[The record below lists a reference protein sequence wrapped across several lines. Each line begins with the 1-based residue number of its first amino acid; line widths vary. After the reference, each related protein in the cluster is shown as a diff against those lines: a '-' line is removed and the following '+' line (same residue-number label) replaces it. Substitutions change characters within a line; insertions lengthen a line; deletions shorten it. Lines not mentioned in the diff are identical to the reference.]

1 MLDDYAQMARAALM
15 LHEITGEA
23 SYLERAEGWVD
34 ALDAHFWDAENGGYF
49 FTADDAEG
57 LIVRTRN
64 AHDNATPSGN
74 GAMAGVLARLF
85 YVTGKD
91 AYRAR
96 AEALI
101 SAFAGEIAR
110 NFFPLPTLLNNN
122 LLLQQAVQVVLVG
135 EGGDPAMAS
144 LFEAVYGVSLP
155 DRIVTVTGPS
165 DPLPQSHP
173 AFGKEAVAGQATAY
187 VCIGTTCSLPITDAS
202 QLTTVLKDSRRTTG
216 AAND

>member
-1 MLDDYAQMARAALM
+1 
-15 LHEITGEA
+15 
-23 SYLERAEGWVD
+23 
-34 ALDAHFWDAENGGYF
+34 
-49 FTADDAEG
+49 
-57 LIVRTRN
+57 VRTRN

-74 GAMAGVLARLF
+74 GIMAGVLARLF
-85 YVTGKD
+85 YVTGED
-91 AYRAR
+91 AYRQR

-122 LLLQQAVQVVLVG
+122 LFLQHAAQVVLVG
-135 EGGDPAMAS
+135 EDSDPAMAP

-155 DRIVTVTGPS
+155 DRVVMVTGPR

-173 AFGKEAVAGQATAY
+173 AYGKNVVAGKASAY

-202 QLTTVLKDSRRTTG
+202 RLTCVLQDSRRITG

>member
-1 MLDDYAQMARAALM
+1 
-15 LHEITGEA
+15 
-23 SYLERAEGWVD
+23 
-34 ALDAHFWDAENGGYF
+34 
-49 FTADDAEG
+49 
-57 LIVRTRN
+57 
-64 AHDNATPSGN
+64 
-74 GAMAGVLARLF
+74 MAGVLARLF

-122 LLLQQAVQVVLVG
+122 LFLQHAVQIVLAG
-135 EGGDPAMAS
+135 EDGDPAMAP

-155 DRIVTVTGPS
+155 DRVLMVTAPR

-173 AFGKEAVAGQATAY
+173 AYGKNVVAGKASAY
-187 VCIGTTCSLPITDAS
+187 VCIGTACSLPITDAI
-202 QLTTVLKDSRRTTG
+202 QLISVLKDSRKTTG